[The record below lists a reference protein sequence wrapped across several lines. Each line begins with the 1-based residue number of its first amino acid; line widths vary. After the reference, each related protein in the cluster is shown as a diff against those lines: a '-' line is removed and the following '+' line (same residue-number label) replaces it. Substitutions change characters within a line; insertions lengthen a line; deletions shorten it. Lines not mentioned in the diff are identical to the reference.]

1 MMLQTD
7 NKRMLPNIG
16 RVLALFTDG
25 TVCEVIMGTFATGK
39 TDSDP
44 LHIYDIGFTN
54 EVKYG
59 VKNALFATRQALI
72 HSRYMNA
79 RETSC
84 FVCQFDGN
92 VNVMQQSASL
102 AFAVKMVQ
110 KILKIPFDI
119 AATGVVSNALP
130 DTPVQPVDNIDEK
143 IQAAV
148 KELRSGSLVLIP
160 EENQGN
166 LSSETYAELNNK
178 KIYLESVHSISDT
191 VSKIVLF
198 SEKKGFSV
206 KRKAPSSPFFH
217 ALSRLFSK
225 GNGTFNNIRSTHH
238 KITQQLAEK
247 ITPTEK
253 ILYTSI
259 FFIALTFFPGFSY
272 NQSKNHMNLQINLQ
286 GNDPV
291 LIDEIEHTLKKR
303 YKANSISSTEI
314 NNHNGTLIGWV
325 SSRIANEI
333 PLTYHPTSSQIV
345 IQMESRMEALKI
357 LSLNG
362 EIVNL
367 GDYSAVIETTK
378 DKIDELPELLSRT
391 LVEQLFSAVNIDN
404 SDKD

>member
-1 MMLQTD
+1 MV
-7 NKRMLPNIG
+7 PNMSK
-16 RVLALFTDG
+16 VLALFTDG
-25 TVCEVIMGTFATGK
+25 TVCEVIMEPFATGK
-39 TDSDP
+39 TDSGP

-54 EVKYG
+54 EVKLG
-59 VKNALFATRQALI
+59 VKNALFATRQALVD
-72 HSRYMNA
+72 SRYMSA
-79 RETSC
+79 RNSLC

-102 AFAVKMVQ
+102 AFAAKMVQ
-110 KILKIPFDI
+110 KVLKISFDI

-130 DTPVQPVDNIDEK
+130 DTPVQPVDSINEK

-160 EENQGN
+160 EENQDE
-166 LSSETYAELNNK
+166 LSSETYAELNDK
-178 KIYLESVHSISDT
+178 KIYLESVYSISDT

-198 SEKKGFSV
+198 SENKGFSV
-206 KRKAPSSPFFH
+206 KRKTPSPPFFH
-217 ALSRLFSK
+217 ALSQLFSK
-225 GNGTFNNIRSTHH
+225 GYDTFNNIRTTHH
-238 KITQQLAEK
+238 KITRQLAEK
-247 ITPTEK
+247 ITPAEK
-253 ILYTSI
+253 TLYTSI

-272 NQSKNHMNLQINLQ
+272 NQSKIHMNLQINLQ

-291 LIDEIEHTLKKR
+291 LIDEIVHTLKKR
-303 YKANSISSTEI
+303 YKAKGISSTEI

-333 PLTYHPTSSQIV
+333 PLIYHPTSSQIV

-367 GDYSAVIETTK
+367 GDYLAEIETTK
-378 DKIDELPELLSRT
+378 DKIDELPKLLSRA
-391 LVEQLFSAVNIDN
+391 LVEQLFSAVDIEN